1 MTAYK
6 SQSDHDLQ
14 NEVRLLE
21 KRVKD
26 IQGQHLKLNMT
37 RGKPNPDQ
45 LSLSS
50 KLANCL
56 DSDDFRS
63 EDGTD
68 CRNYGGLEG
77 LMEIRRLFADLLKT
91 KPDQVLVLGPSSLTI

>member
-45 LSLSS
+45 LSL
-50 KLANCL
+50 
-56 DSDDFRS
+56 
-63 EDGTD
+63 
-68 CRNYGGLEG
+68 
-77 LMEIRRLFADLLKT
+77 
-91 KPDQVLVLGPSSLTI
+91 